1 MPPTE
6 SGVGV
11 ASAVGR
17 GVGFSMSESVE
28 TEQRVLESADTQA
41 LPRFGPLFVLIFVI
55 NVAVAVV
62 AWLLVGLLS

>member
-1 MPPTE
+1 
-6 SGVGV
+6 
-11 ASAVGR
+11 
-17 GVGFSMSESVE
+17 MSESVE